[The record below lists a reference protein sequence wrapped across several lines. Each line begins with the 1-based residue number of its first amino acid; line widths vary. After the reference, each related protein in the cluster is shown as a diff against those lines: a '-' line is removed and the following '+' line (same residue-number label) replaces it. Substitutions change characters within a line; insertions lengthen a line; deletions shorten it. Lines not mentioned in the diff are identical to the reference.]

1 MLAWQAAG
9 AVGTDALTGDG
20 TANGLLVA
28 GALFCAR
35 MAAPPSPGG
44 APGLCVDRAVTAAD
58 PRVGQLAAQ
67 VASRGAIINWT
78 ATTREQRQRYAVGR
92 LVATY
97 SYSVNAAAGLVG
109 NLTLESEV
117 MPPRL
122 EGSSA
127 STPLDAPDFA
137 DTTRHWSPQQ
147 VMDRSYAKKTGPKK
161 PGVGL
166 AQWTLASRRSGLF
179 AHAYAD
185 RPAGPRI
192 LFDMDAQVDYLVGE
206 LRGSYA
212 AVEAVLTDPAVTLE
226 AASDEVVYSFETP
239 SSVLNADG
247 AKRERTD
254 AAVLAVF
261 EQRRSQSRA
270 ALAAYNAGP

>member
-9 AVGTDALTGDG
+9 AVGADALTGDG

-28 GALFCAR
+28 CALFCAR
-35 MAAPPSPGG
+35 MAVAPSPGG
-44 APGLCVDRAVTAAD
+44 APGLCADRSVTEAD
-58 PRVGQLAAQ
+58 PRVGQLAGQ
-67 VASRGAIINWT
+67 VASRGAIVNWA

-97 SYSVNAAAGLVG
+97 SYPVNAAAGLVG
-109 NLTLESEV
+109 NLTSESEV

-122 EGSSA
+122 EASSA

-137 DTTRHWSPQQ
+137 GTLRHWSPQQ
-147 VMDRSYAKKTGPKK
+147 VMDRSYAKKTGPQH

-185 RPAGPRI
+185 RPAG
-192 LFDMDAQVDYLVGE
+192 
-206 LRGSYA
+206 RGS
-212 AVEAVLTDPAVTLE
+212 
-226 AASDEVVYSFETP
+226 
-239 SSVLNADG
+239 SS
-247 AKRERTD
+247 TWT
-254 AAVLAVF
+254 
-261 EQRRSQSRA
+261 RR
-270 ALAAYNAGP
+270 